1 MLAQVQLT
9 LALAA
14 VAVPINTLFG
24 ISAALLIARNNFP
37 GKTVLLAILDLP
49 FSISPVVTGL
59 MLVSTLRQISH
70 AGTLCGCCTTTLVNI
85 GEAVRHELV
94 VHWCSTTSAV
104 VGCCQQS
111 SSPEA
116 EVLECNRHSVVQDTA
131 HTQC

>member
-1 MLAQVQLT
+1 MLVKPQHVASFASHISLVDQVQLT

-59 MLVSTLRQISH
+59 MLVGS
-70 AGTLCGCCTTTLVNI
+70 
-85 GEAVRHELV
+85 
-94 VHWCSTTSAV
+94 
-104 VGCCQQS
+104 
-111 SSPEA
+111 
-116 EVLECNRHSVVQDTA
+116 
-131 HTQC
+131 

>member
-1 MLAQVQLT
+1 MPAHLSQQLLTGAPSASRSLVFISERCHQCGCGRCNPAIVLVQVQLT

-59 MLVSTLRQISH
+59 MLVGVRLET
-70 AGTLCGCCTTTLVNI
+70 GC
-85 GEAVRHELV
+85 
-94 VHWCSTTSAV
+94 
-104 VGCCQQS
+104 
-111 SSPEA
+111 
-116 EVLECNRHSVVQDTA
+116 
-131 HTQC
+131 

>member
-1 MLAQVQLT
+1 VRSYIYSCFLSVQVQLT

-59 MLVSTLRQISH
+59 MLV
-70 AGTLCGCCTTTLVNI
+70 CCHFSAASSSD
-85 GEAVRHELV
+85 AVRDRQP
-94 VHWCSTTSAV
+94 CP
-104 VGCCQQS
+104 GCFVALLAPRNDCRQAPRPILQCKPCFVPPMPADPQS
-111 SSPEA
+111 RIA
-116 EVLECNRHSVVQDTA
+116 
-131 HTQC
+131 

>member
-1 MLAQVQLT
+1 MQVQLT

-59 MLVSTLRQISH
+59 MLVSVSACHFH
-70 AGTLCGCCTTTLVNI
+70 AG
-85 GEAVRHELV
+85 
-94 VHWCSTTSAV
+94 
-104 VGCCQQS
+104 CQRLPFVCLMI
-111 SSPEA
+111 SPGRA
-116 EVLECNRHSVVQDTA
+116 TWASGSLL
-131 HTQC
+131 

>member
-1 MLAQVQLT
+1 MFSASLKTLIGTVAHACGLLPVPSQHILKRSRQVKLT

-59 MLVSTLRQISH
+59 MLVGDCC
-70 AGTLCGCCTTTLVNI
+70 GTPNI
-85 GEAVRHELV
+85 
-94 VHWCSTTSAV
+94 
-104 VGCCQQS
+104 
-111 SSPEA
+111 
-116 EVLECNRHSVVQDTA
+116 
-131 HTQC
+131 

>member
-1 MLAQVQLT
+1 MSVQVQLT

-59 MLVSTLRQISH
+59 MLVGVGLKEQCWHVARAH
-70 AGTLCGCCTTTLVNI
+70 NCGCAAATWLLFAHT
-85 GEAVRHELV
+85 
-94 VHWCSTTSAV
+94 
-104 VGCCQQS
+104 
-111 SSPEA
+111 SSPGKIPLLPA
-116 EVLECNRHSVVQDTA
+116 LCHRTHPA
-131 HTQC
+131 RLRPG